1 MKDARSNSFR
11 DRERARIHGVTM
23 IELLLVLIIVS
34 LLSTLAVPTVIRHQ
48 RNARIATAKTEIR
61 NLAMAEEMV
70 AMHFD
75 IYVPLQW
82 LDDAPANP
90 LTTVDDIDNEPRGTL
105 VAGGALLV
113 STLLPTSNQIGS
125 QLDFETGI
133 RRVDRLV
140 SEWEGPFIQ
149 FQRFWQKNNFPT
161 DPQTLRLDFP
171 FDPWGNPYI
180 FYSASGVIGEG
191 AAAMAVSDTPP
202 LTADWDGSTTT
213 GLERFSNGVLTTQD
227 DRFDRYAIVSFGP
240 DGIRNS
246 RLLSAGQ
253 PFGDDVI
260 RFFGDVAPETI
271 L

>member
-1 MKDARSNSFR
+1 MKDVRSNSFR
-11 DRERARIHGVTM
+11 DLERARTLGVTM

-48 RNARIATAKTEIR
+48 RNARIATAKMETR
-61 NLAMAEEMV
+61 NLALAEEAV
-70 AMHFD
+70 AMHSD

-82 LDDAPANP
+82 LDDAPSTSD
-90 LTTVDDIDNEPRGTL
+90 TTVDAISNETTGTI
-105 VAGGALLV
+105 VAGGAVLI
-113 STLLPTSNQIGS
+113 STLLPASEQIGS

-133 RRVDRLV
+133 RRVDRLI
-140 SEWEGPFIQ
+140 SEWEGPFIN

-180 FYSASGVIGEG
+180 FYSDIGVIGEG
-191 AAAMAVSDTPP
+191 AGIMAASDIPP
-202 LTADWDGSTTT
+202 LAADWDGATTT
-213 GLERFSNGVLTTQD
+213 GLERFSNGVLTTTD

-246 RLLSAGQ
+246 RLLSPEQ
-253 PFGDDVI
+253 PFGDDIVH
-260 RFFGDVAPETI
+260 FFGHLAPENTP
-271 L
+271 